1 MPKCKNVD
9 TGSYKGTE
17 PSPKGLGICARGEA
31 VGSLLEGLDGNMWE
45 VKTTKNGTRR
55 WVKIAASKSAKK
67 KSAKKKSAKK
77 KSAKKKSTKKKST
90 KKKSTKKKSAKKK
103 STKKKSTKKK
113 STKKKS
119 EKKKSTKKKKK
130 EFKYPTL
137 VEQMKDNPWM
147 GEILEKIANKETLT
161 EYEEDLYKMMKSQPL
176 PPGGIT
182 KLIKKYKKKTKTTKK
197 SK

>member
-55 WVKIAASKSAKK
+55 WVKISTSKSTKK
-67 KSAKKKSAKK
+67 KSTKN
-77 KSAKKKSTKKKST
+77 KSTKKKST
-90 KKKSTKKKSAKKK
+90 KKKST
-103 STKKKSTKKK
+103 
-113 STKKKS
+113 
-119 EKKKSTKKKKK
+119 KKKSTKKKKK

-176 PPGGIT
+176 PPGGLT
-182 KLIKKYKKKTKTTKK
+182 KLIKKYKKKNLKQLKNLNLK
-197 SK
+197 NLKNLQNLKI

>member
-67 KSAKKKSAKK
+67 KSAKKKSA
-77 KSAKKKSTKKKST
+77 
-90 KKKSTKKKSAKKK
+90 KKKSAKKK